1 MSERTKAPAERTT
14 MAARFARVRQD
25 HAREMAEDY
34 AEMVLELGGAV
45 GAPVRP
51 MELARGLGVSHVT
64 VHRALNRLARDGY
77 ILRDENHGV
86 LLTAGGRQLGEA
98 SLVRHRL
105 VVAFLESLGVSP
117 EVAAVDAEGLEHHL
131 SPLTLERM
139 AAHMRMAGSEPE
151 MG

>member
-1 MSERTKAPAERTT
+1 VSERTKAPAERTT

>member
-1 MSERTKAPAERTT
+1 

>member
-1 MSERTKAPAERTT
+1 
-14 MAARFARVRQD
+14 
-25 HAREMAEDY
+25 
-34 AEMVLELGGAV
+34 
-45 GAPVRP
+45 
-51 MELARGLGVSHVT
+51 

-98 SLVRHRL
+98 SMVRHRL

>member
-1 MSERTKAPAERTT
+1 

-98 SLVRHRL
+98 SMVRHRL
-105 VVAFLESLGVSP
+105 VVAFLESLGVP
-117 EVAAVDAEGLEHHL
+117 PGVAAVDAEGLEHHL

>member
-1 MSERTKAPAERTT
+1 

-86 LLTAGGRQLGEA
+86 LLTDGGRQLGEA

>member
-1 MSERTKAPAERTT
+1 VSERTKAPAERTT

-98 SLVRHRL
+98 SMVRHRL
-105 VVAFLESLGVSP
+105 VVAFLESLGVP
-117 EVAAVDAEGLEHHL
+117 PGVAAVDAEGLEHHL

>member
-98 SLVRHRL
+98 SMVRHRL
-105 VVAFLESLGVSP
+105 VVAFLESLGVP
-117 EVAAVDAEGLEHHL
+117 PGVAAVDAEGLEHHL

>member
-1 MSERTKAPAERTT
+1 

-105 VVAFLESLGVSP
+105 VVAFLESLGVP
-117 EVAAVDAEGLEHHL
+117 PGVAAVDAEGLEHHL